1 MLPVFSLLFSHF
13 HNLSESQY
21 GYLISMN
28 VLAGVI
34 ASATGPMW
42 IARVNLPR
50 IVIGSLIAVAASL
63 MAISYTPPMVALT
76 IVQLVGGAGAAAIGS
91 VSFVL
96 LGQTENPARAIGF
109 RVTSDVVMGAIFL
122 AALPG
127 DALGLRGYSAVLAVV
142 TVLGVFI
149 AWRLPQRTRPAPDAA
164 TQAVAAASY
173 TAWVALV
180 AIVIFNIGA
189 VGDWIFIGFFA
200 ERSGLP
206 AGPVADVI
214 ALTLFAGIV
223 GSLGAAHMAGRP
235 ATIWLQLIAAGV
247 FLVSIPWLAATS
259 SVVEFGAASFAYQ
272 TAWNFLG
279 PFLVAMVASRD
290 PSGRLSSLVPAAVG
304 LGILI
309 SPTLTGMLIE
319 QQGTGTTTLVLMMF
333 VAASLA
339 IYFPL
344 AFRTPRWSR

>member
-1 MLPVFSLLFSHF
+1 MFSLLFSHF

-21 GYLISMN
+21 GYLISVN
-28 VLAGVI
+28 VLAGVV

-42 IARVNLPR
+42 IARVGLPR
-50 IVIGSLIAVAASL
+50 IVAASLIAVAASL
-63 MAISYTPPMVALT
+63 IAIGYAPSMLALT
-76 IVQLVGGAGAAAIGS
+76 FVQLVGGAAGAVIGS

-122 AALPG
+122 ALLPG
-127 DALGLRGYSAVLAVV
+127 DVLGLRGYTAVLALV
-142 TVLGVFI
+142 TVLGVVI
-149 AWRLPQRTRPAPDAA
+149 AWRLPQRTRPPPEAIERAGSVTSYAA
-164 TQAVAAASY
+164 WAT
-173 TAWVALV
+173 LV

-214 ALTLFAGIV
+214 AATLFAGIV

-235 ATIWLQLIAAGV
+235 VTIWLQLVAAGV

-259 SVVEFGAASFAYQ
+259 SILEFGAASFAYQ

-319 QQGTGTTTLVLMMF
+319 QQGTGTTTLVLAAF
-333 VAASLA
+333 VAVSLA